1 MMNKKSSKNLK
12 ESVDSK
18 ENIST
23 INFNSLNTY
32 QRNQLNILIKN
43 EIEKL
48 VNQTN
53 ESFDQRL
60 LETNKCIE
68 EFKNSITTQMETISG
83 IQNEMYNCFRTN
95 KKNFEKLN
103 NIQTIMKNF
112 EEKIENNAKNIENL
126 KNEIQETN
134 KKNEKLFEDNFAIPE
149 IIKEKNNLNN
159 LKDFFNYLINEINN
173 LNTEIKNKEV
183 NMNSCKIELKNI
195 INQIKIKTEHFNEI
209 NKDIIKKNY
218 EEINKNFYEKLNE
231 IKEEMPNLD
240 FSNSIYAKELKQ
252 EIIEVIKERKDL
264 EIYQNKMKENFNN
277 YFQSL
282 NSKANES
289 VNEIYKYR
297 KEFTKIKKYF
307 IDIIEFLKDVRFQ
320 RNINNE
326 NNKNY
331 IEKLIFNLTNTS
343 MDNLNE
349 KMIDKIN
356 KTKKVDSIISEIL
369 VSRNNSYRIKKN
381 EHNNNNL
388 SFTFEKEKNNNNKKK
403 YNIKSFNIKNENN
416 KKIEEDSIINNNNN
430 FENVEKF
437 DYNNFFTKNQIEN
450 MIEDSVKYSLNQTD
464 IKLNQLKNKIDELL
478 IKNSENQNGLYLESS
493 DSNDREK
500 KFILKNVK
508 NFNHIIK
515 FNKDDQS
522 IILLKEKIIK
532 NDDTN
537 LNINNYNYY
546 TNNNSQDKI
555 SHKKRILSTLP
566 SNYSN
571 YNDKIKKIRKNNSYN
586 KMNNTKIEKLKIPKI

>member
-1 MMNKKSSKNLK
+1 MNKKSSKNLK

-112 EEKIENNAKNIENL
+112 EEKIENNAKSIENL

-149 IIKEKNNLNN
+149 IVKEKNNLNN

-437 DYNNFFTKNQIEN
+437 DYDNFFTKNQIEN

>member
-1 MMNKKSSKNLK
+1 MINKKSSKNLK
-12 ESVDSK
+12 ESVDSN
-18 ENIST
+18 ENLS

-43 EIEKL
+43 EIQKL
-48 VNQTN
+48 VNNTN
-53 ESFDQRL
+53 DSFNQRL
-60 LETNKCIE
+60 LETNKCID

-112 EEKIENNAKNIENL
+112 EEKIEINATNIENL
-126 KNEIQETN
+126 KKEILDVN
-134 KKNEKLFEDNFAIPE
+134 KKNEKLFEENFVVPE
-149 IIKEKNNLNN
+149 IVKEKNNLNN
-159 LKDFFNYLINEINN
+159 LKDFFKYLINEINN
-173 LNTEIKNKEV
+173 LNTEIKKKEV
-183 NMNSCKIELKNI
+183 NMNCCKSELKNI
-195 INQIKIKTEHFNEI
+195 INQIKIKTDHFNEI
-209 NKDIIKKNY
+209 NKDFIKKNY

-282 NSKANES
+282 NSKAKES

-356 KTKKVDSIISEIL
+356 KTKKVDSIVSEIL

-381 EHNNNNL
+381 EHNNNL
-388 SFTFEKEKNNNNKKK
+388 SFTFEKEKNKNNKKK

-416 KKIEEDSIINNNNN
+416 KKIEEDSSVNNNNN
-430 FENVEKF
+430 LEIDEKF

-464 IKLNQLKNKIDELL
+464 IKLKKLKNKIDELL

-508 NFNHIIK
+508 NFNQIIK

-522 IILLKEKIIK
+522 IILLKEK
-532 NDDTN
+532 NDTN
-537 LNINNYNYY
+537 LNFNNYHYY
-546 TNNNSQDKI
+546 TNNNSTDKF
-555 SHKKRILSTLP
+555 SYKKRILSTLP
-566 SNYSN
+566 NNYSN
-571 YNDKIKKIRKNNSYN
+571 YNEKIKKIRKNNSYN
-586 KMNNTKIEKLKIPKI
+586 KINNTKIEKLKIPKIN

>member
-1 MMNKKSSKNLK
+1 MINKKSSKNLK
-12 ESVDSK
+12 ESVDSN
-18 ENIST
+18 ENLS

-43 EIEKL
+43 EIQKL
-48 VNQTN
+48 VNNTN
-53 ESFDQRL
+53 DSFNQRL
-60 LETNKCIE
+60 LETNKCID

-112 EEKIENNAKNIENL
+112 EEKIEINATNIENL
-126 KNEIQETN
+126 KKEILDVN
-134 KKNEKLFEDNFAIPE
+134 KKNEKLFEENFVVPE
-149 IIKEKNNLNN
+149 IVKEKNNLNN
-159 LKDFFNYLINEINN
+159 LNDFFKYLINEINN
-173 LNTEIKNKEV
+173 LNTEIKKKEV
-183 NMNSCKIELKNI
+183 NMNCCKSELKNI
-195 INQIKIKTEHFNEI
+195 INQIKIKTDHFNEI
-209 NKDIIKKNY
+209 NKDFIKKNY

-282 NSKANES
+282 NSKAKES

-356 KTKKVDSIISEIL
+356 KTKKVDSIVSEIL

-381 EHNNNNL
+381 EHNNNL
-388 SFTFEKEKNNNNKKK
+388 SFTFEKEKNKNNKKK

-416 KKIEEDSIINNNNN
+416 KKIEEDSSVNNNNN
-430 FENVEKF
+430 LEIDEKF

-464 IKLNQLKNKIDELL
+464 IKLKKLKNKIDELL

-508 NFNHIIK
+508 NFNQIIK

-522 IILLKEKIIK
+522 IILLKEK
-532 NDDTN
+532 NDTN
-537 LNINNYNYY
+537 LNFNNYNYY
-546 TNNNSQDKI
+546 TNNNSTDKF
-555 SHKKRILSTLP
+555 SYKKRILSTLP
-566 SNYSN
+566 NNYSN
-571 YNDKIKKIRKNNSYN
+571 YNEKIKKIRKNNSYN
-586 KMNNTKIEKLKIPKI
+586 KINNTKIEKLKIPKIN

>member
-1 MMNKKSSKNLK
+1 MINKKSSKNLK
-12 ESVDSK
+12 ESVDSN
-18 ENIST
+18 ENLS
-23 INFNSLNTY
+23 INFNSINTY

-43 EIEKL
+43 EIQKL
-48 VNQTN
+48 VNNTN
-53 ESFDQRL
+53 ENFNQRL
-60 LETNKCIE
+60 LETNKCID

-83 IQNEMYNCFRTN
+83 IQNEMYNCFKTN

-112 EEKIENNAKNIENL
+112 EEKIEINATNIENL
-126 KNEIQETN
+126 KKEILEVN
-134 KKNEKLFEDNFAIPE
+134 KKNEKLFEENFVVPE
-149 IIKEKNNLNN
+149 IVKEKNNLNN
-159 LKDFFNYLINEINN
+159 LNDFFKYLINEINN
-173 LNTEIKNKEV
+173 INTEIKKKEV
-183 NMNSCKIELKNI
+183 NMNCCKSELKNI
-195 INQIKIKTEHFNEI
+195 INQIKIKTDHFNEI
-209 NKDIIKKNY
+209 NKDFIKKNY

-282 NSKANES
+282 NSKAKES

-356 KTKKVDSIISEIL
+356 KTKKVDSIVSEIL

-381 EHNNNNL
+381 EHNNNL
-388 SFTFEKEKNNNNKKK
+388 SFTFEKEKNKNNKKK

-416 KKIEEDSIINNNNN
+416 KKIEEDSSVNNNNN
-430 FENVEKF
+430 LEIDEKF

-464 IKLNQLKNKIDELL
+464 IKLKKLKNKIDELL

-508 NFNHIIK
+508 NFNQIIK

-522 IILLKEKIIK
+522 IILLKEK
-532 NDDTN
+532 NDTN
-537 LNINNYNYY
+537 LNFNNYNYY
-546 TNNNSQDKI
+546 TNNNSTDKF
-555 SHKKRILSTLP
+555 SYKKRILSTLP
-566 SNYSN
+566 NNYSN
-571 YNDKIKKIRKNNSYN
+571 YNEKIKKIRKNNSYN
-586 KMNNTKIEKLKIPKI
+586 KINNTKIEKLKIPKIN

>member
-1 MMNKKSSKNLK
+1 MINKKSSKNLK
-12 ESVDSK
+12 ESVDSN
-18 ENIST
+18 ENLS
-23 INFNSLNTY
+23 INFNSINTY

-43 EIEKL
+43 EIQKL
-48 VNQTN
+48 VNNTN
-53 ESFDQRL
+53 ENFNQKL
-60 LETNKCIE
+60 LETNKCID

-83 IQNEMYNCFRTN
+83 IQNEMYNCFKTN

-112 EEKIENNAKNIENL
+112 EEKIEINATNIENL
-126 KNEIQETN
+126 KKEILDVN
-134 KKNEKLFEDNFAIPE
+134 KKNEKLFEENFVVPE
-149 IIKEKNNLNN
+149 IVKEKNNLNN
-159 LKDFFNYLINEINN
+159 LNDFFKYLINEINN
-173 LNTEIKNKEV
+173 INTEIKKKEV
-183 NMNSCKIELKNI
+183 NMNCCKSELKNI
-195 INQIKIKTEHFNEI
+195 INQIKIKTDHFNEI
-209 NKDIIKKNY
+209 NKDFIKKNY

-282 NSKANES
+282 NSKAKES

-356 KTKKVDSIISEIL
+356 KTKKVDSIVSEIL

-381 EHNNNNL
+381 EHNNNL
-388 SFTFEKEKNNNNKKK
+388 SFTFEKEKNKNNKKK

-416 KKIEEDSIINNNNN
+416 KKIEEDSSINNNNN
-430 FENVEKF
+430 LEIDEKF

-464 IKLNQLKNKIDELL
+464 IKLKKLKNKIDELL

-508 NFNHIIK
+508 NFNQIIK

-522 IILLKEKIIK
+522 IILLKEK
-532 NDDTN
+532 NDTN
-537 LNINNYNYY
+537 LNFNNYNYY
-546 TNNNSQDKI
+546 TNNNSTDKF
-555 SHKKRILSTLP
+555 SYKKRILSTLP
-566 SNYSN
+566 NNYSN
-571 YNDKIKKIRKNNSYN
+571 YNEKIKKIRKNNSYN
-586 KMNNTKIEKLKIPKI
+586 KINNTKIEKLKIPKIN

>member
-1 MMNKKSSKNLK
+1 MINKKSSKNLK
-12 ESVDSK
+12 ESVDSN
-18 ENIST
+18 ENLS

-43 EIEKL
+43 EIQKL
-48 VNQTN
+48 VNNTN
-53 ESFDQRL
+53 DSFNQRL
-60 LETNKCIE
+60 LETNKCID

-83 IQNEMYNCFRTN
+83 IQNEMYNCFKTN

-112 EEKIENNAKNIENL
+112 EEKIEINATNIENL
-126 KNEIQETN
+126 KKEILDVN
-134 KKNEKLFEDNFAIPE
+134 KKNEKLFEENFVVPE
-149 IIKEKNNLNN
+149 IVKEKNNLNN
-159 LKDFFNYLINEINN
+159 LNDFFKYLINEINN
-173 LNTEIKNKEV
+173 INTEIKKKEV
-183 NMNSCKIELKNI
+183 NMNCCKSELKNI
-195 INQIKIKTEHFNEI
+195 INQIKIKTDHFNEI
-209 NKDIIKKNY
+209 NKDFIKKNY

-282 NSKANES
+282 NSKAKES

-356 KTKKVDSIISEIL
+356 KTKKVDSIVSEIL

-381 EHNNNNL
+381 EHNNNL
-388 SFTFEKEKNNNNKKK
+388 SFTFEKEKNKNNKKK

-416 KKIEEDSIINNNNN
+416 KKIEEDSSVNNNNN
-430 FENVEKF
+430 LEIDEKF

-464 IKLNQLKNKIDELL
+464 IKLKKLKNKIDELL

-508 NFNHIIK
+508 NFNQIIK

-522 IILLKEKIIK
+522 IILLKEK
-532 NDDTN
+532 NDTN
-537 LNINNYNYY
+537 LNFNNYHYY
-546 TNNNSQDKI
+546 TNNNSTDKF
-555 SHKKRILSTLP
+555 SYKKRILSTLP
-566 SNYSN
+566 NNYSN
-571 YNDKIKKIRKNNSYN
+571 YNEKIKKIRKNNSYN
-586 KMNNTKIEKLKIPKI
+586 KINNTKIEKLKIPKIN

>member
-1 MMNKKSSKNLK
+1 MINKKSSKNLK
-12 ESVDSK
+12 ESVDSN
-18 ENIST
+18 ENLS
-23 INFNSLNTY
+23 INFNSINTY

-43 EIEKL
+43 EIQKL
-48 VNQTN
+48 VNNTN
-53 ESFDQRL
+53 ENFNQRL
-60 LETNKCIE
+60 LETNKCID

-112 EEKIENNAKNIENL
+112 EEKIEINATNIENL
-126 KNEIQETN
+126 KKEILDVN
-134 KKNEKLFEDNFAIPE
+134 KKNEKLFEENFVVPE
-149 IIKEKNNLNN
+149 IVKEKNNLNN
-159 LKDFFNYLINEINN
+159 LNDFFKYLINEINN
-173 LNTEIKNKEV
+173 INTEIKKKEV
-183 NMNSCKIELKNI
+183 NMNCCKSELKNI
-195 INQIKIKTEHFNEI
+195 INQIKIKTDHFNEI
-209 NKDIIKKNY
+209 NKDFIKKNY

-282 NSKANES
+282 NSKAKES

-356 KTKKVDSIISEIL
+356 KTKKVDSIVSEIL

-381 EHNNNNL
+381 EHNNNL
-388 SFTFEKEKNNNNKKK
+388 SFTFEKEKNKNNKKK

-416 KKIEEDSIINNNNN
+416 KKIEEDSSVNNNNN
-430 FENVEKF
+430 LEIDEKF

-464 IKLNQLKNKIDELL
+464 IKLKKLKNKIDELL

-508 NFNHIIK
+508 NFNQIIK

-522 IILLKEKIIK
+522 IILLKEK
-532 NDDTN
+532 NDTN
-537 LNINNYNYY
+537 LNFNNYHYY
-546 TNNNSQDKI
+546 TNNNSTDKF
-555 SHKKRILSTLP
+555 SYKKRILSTLP
-566 SNYSN
+566 NNYSN
-571 YNDKIKKIRKNNSYN
+571 YNEKIKKIRKNNSYN
-586 KMNNTKIEKLKIPKI
+586 KINNTKIEKLKIPKIN

>member
-1 MMNKKSSKNLK
+1 MINKKSSKNLK
-12 ESVDSK
+12 ESVDSN
-18 ENIST
+18 ENLS
-23 INFNSLNTY
+23 INFNSINTY

-43 EIEKL
+43 EIQKL
-48 VNQTN
+48 VNNTN
-53 ESFDQRL
+53 ENFNQRL
-60 LETNKCIE
+60 LETNKCID

-112 EEKIENNAKNIENL
+112 EEKIEINATNIENL
-126 KNEIQETN
+126 KKEILDVN
-134 KKNEKLFEDNFAIPE
+134 KKNEKLFEENFVVPE
-149 IIKEKNNLNN
+149 IVKEKNNLNN
-159 LKDFFNYLINEINN
+159 LNDFFKYLINEINN
-173 LNTEIKNKEV
+173 INTEIKKKEV
-183 NMNSCKIELKNI
+183 NMNCCKSELKNI
-195 INQIKIKTEHFNEI
+195 INQIKIKTDHFNEI
-209 NKDIIKKNY
+209 NKDFIKKNY

-282 NSKANES
+282 NSKAKES

-356 KTKKVDSIISEIL
+356 KTKKVDSIVSEIL

-381 EHNNNNL
+381 EHNNNL
-388 SFTFEKEKNNNNKKK
+388 SFTFEKEKNKNNKKK

-416 KKIEEDSIINNNNN
+416 KKIEEDSSVNNNNN
-430 FENVEKF
+430 LEIDEKF

-464 IKLNQLKNKIDELL
+464 IKLKKLKNKIDELL

-508 NFNHIIK
+508 NFNQIIK

-522 IILLKEKIIK
+522 IILLKEK
-532 NDDTN
+532 NDTN
-537 LNINNYNYY
+537 LNFNNYNYY
-546 TNNNSQDKI
+546 TNNNSTDKF
-555 SHKKRILSTLP
+555 SYKKRILSTLP
-566 SNYSN
+566 NNYSN
-571 YNDKIKKIRKNNSYN
+571 YNEKIKKIRKNNSYN
-586 KMNNTKIEKLKIPKI
+586 KINNTKIEKLKIPKIN

>member
-1 MMNKKSSKNLK
+1 MINKKSSKNLK
-12 ESVDSK
+12 ESVDSN
-18 ENIST
+18 ENLS
-23 INFNSLNTY
+23 INFNSINTY

-43 EIEKL
+43 EIQKL
-48 VNQTN
+48 VNNTN
-53 ESFDQRL
+53 DSFNQRL
-60 LETNKCIE
+60 LETNKCID

-83 IQNEMYNCFRTN
+83 IQNEMYNCFKTN

-112 EEKIENNAKNIENL
+112 EEKIEINATNIENL
-126 KNEIQETN
+126 KKEILDVN
-134 KKNEKLFEDNFAIPE
+134 KKNEKLFEENFVVPE
-149 IIKEKNNLNN
+149 IVKEKNNLNN
-159 LKDFFNYLINEINN
+159 LNDFFKYLINEINN
-173 LNTEIKNKEV
+173 INTEIKKKEV
-183 NMNSCKIELKNI
+183 NMNCCKSELKNI
-195 INQIKIKTEHFNEI
+195 INQIKIKTDHFNEI
-209 NKDIIKKNY
+209 NKDFIKKNY

-282 NSKANES
+282 NSKAKES

-356 KTKKVDSIISEIL
+356 KTKKVDSIVSEIL

-381 EHNNNNL
+381 EHNNNL
-388 SFTFEKEKNNNNKKK
+388 SFTFEKEKKNKNNKKK

-416 KKIEEDSIINNNNN
+416 KKIEEDSSVNNNNN
-430 FENVEKF
+430 LEIDEKF

-464 IKLNQLKNKIDELL
+464 IKLKKLKNKIDELL

-508 NFNHIIK
+508 NFNQIIK

-522 IILLKEKIIK
+522 IILLKEK
-532 NDDTN
+532 NDTN
-537 LNINNYNYY
+537 LNFNNYNYY
-546 TNNNSQDKI
+546 TNNNSTDKL
-555 SHKKRILSTLP
+555 SYKKRILSTLP
-566 SNYSN
+566 NNYSN
-571 YNDKIKKIRKNNSYN
+571 YNEKIKKIRKNNSYN
-586 KMNNTKIEKLKIPKI
+586 KINNTKIEKLKIPKIN

>member
-1 MMNKKSSKNLK
+1 MINKKSSKNLK
-12 ESVDSK
+12 ESVDSN
-18 ENIST
+18 ENLS
-23 INFNSLNTY
+23 INFNSINTY

-43 EIEKL
+43 EIQKL
-48 VNQTN
+48 VNNTN
-53 ESFDQRL
+53 ENFNQRL
-60 LETNKCIE
+60 LETNKCID

-83 IQNEMYNCFRTN
+83 IQNEMYNCFKTN

-112 EEKIENNAKNIENL
+112 EEKIEINATNIENL
-126 KNEIQETN
+126 KKEILDVN
-134 KKNEKLFEDNFAIPE
+134 KKNEKLFEENFVVPE
-149 IIKEKNNLNN
+149 IVKEKNNLNN
-159 LKDFFNYLINEINN
+159 LNDFFKYLINEINN
-173 LNTEIKNKEV
+173 INTEIKKKEV
-183 NMNSCKIELKNI
+183 NMNCCKSELKNI
-195 INQIKIKTEHFNEI
+195 INQIKIKTDHFNEI
-209 NKDIIKKNY
+209 NKDFIKKNY

-282 NSKANES
+282 NSKAKES

-356 KTKKVDSIISEIL
+356 KTKKVDSIVSEIL

-381 EHNNNNL
+381 EHNNNL
-388 SFTFEKEKNNNNKKK
+388 SFTFEKEKNKNNKKK

-416 KKIEEDSIINNNNN
+416 KKIEEDSSVNNNNN
-430 FENVEKF
+430 LEIDEKF

-464 IKLNQLKNKIDELL
+464 IKLKKLKNKIDELL

-508 NFNHIIK
+508 NFNQIIK

-522 IILLKEKIIK
+522 IILLKEK
-532 NDDTN
+532 NDTN
-537 LNINNYNYY
+537 LNFNNYNYY
-546 TNNNSQDKI
+546 TNNNSTDKF
-555 SHKKRILSTLP
+555 SYKKRILSTLP
-566 SNYSN
+566 NNYSN
-571 YNDKIKKIRKNNSYN
+571 YNEKIKKIRKNNSYN
-586 KMNNTKIEKLKIPKI
+586 KINNTKIEKLKIPKIN

>member
-1 MMNKKSSKNLK
+1 MNKKSSKNLK

-43 EIEKL
+43 EIQKL
-48 VNQTN
+48 VNNTN
-53 ESFDQRL
+53 ENFNQRL
-60 LETNKCIE
+60 LETNKCID

-83 IQNEMYNCFRTN
+83 IQNEMYNCFKTN

-112 EEKIENNAKNIENL
+112 EEKIEINATNIENL
-126 KNEIQETN
+126 KNEILEVN
-134 KKNEKLFEDNFAIPE
+134 KKNEKLFEENFVVPE
-149 IIKEKNNLNN
+149 IVKEKNNLNN
-159 LKDFFNYLINEINN
+159 LNDFFKYLINEINN
-173 LNTEIKNKEV
+173 INTEIKKKEV
-183 NMNSCKIELKNI
+183 NMNCCKSELKNI
-195 INQIKIKTEHFNEI
+195 INQIKIKTDHFNEI
-209 NKDIIKKNY
+209 NKDFIKKNY

-282 NSKANES
+282 NSKAKES

-356 KTKKVDSIISEIL
+356 KTKKVDSIVSEIL

-381 EHNNNNL
+381 EHNNNL
-388 SFTFEKEKNNNNKKK
+388 SFTFEKEKNKNNKKK

-416 KKIEEDSIINNNNN
+416 KKIEEDSSINNNNN
-430 FENVEKF
+430 LEIDEKF

-464 IKLNQLKNKIDELL
+464 IKLKKLKNKIDELL

-508 NFNHIIK
+508 NFNQIIK

-522 IILLKEKIIK
+522 IILLKEK
-532 NDDTN
+532 NDTN
-537 LNINNYNYY
+537 LNFNNYHYY
-546 TNNNSQDKI
+546 TNNNSTDKF
-555 SHKKRILSTLP
+555 SYKKRILSTLP
-566 SNYSN
+566 NNYSN
-571 YNDKIKKIRKNNSYN
+571 YNEKIKKIRKNNSYN
-586 KMNNTKIEKLKIPKI
+586 KINNTKIEKLKIPKIN

>member
-112 EEKIENNAKNIENL
+112 EEKIENNAKSIENL

-149 IIKEKNNLNN
+149 IVKEKNNLNN

>member
-112 EEKIENNAKNIENL
+112 EEKIENNAKSIENL

-149 IIKEKNNLNN
+149 IVKEKNNLNN

-209 NKDIIKKNY
+209 NKDFIKKNY

>member
-1 MMNKKSSKNLK
+1 MINKKSSKNLK
-12 ESVDSK
+12 ESVDSN
-18 ENIST
+18 ENLS
-23 INFNSLNTY
+23 INFNSINTY

-43 EIEKL
+43 EIQKL
-48 VNQTN
+48 VNNTN
-53 ESFDQRL
+53 ENFNQRL
-60 LETNKCIE
+60 LETNKCID

-112 EEKIENNAKNIENL
+112 EEKIEINATNIENL
-126 KNEIQETN
+126 KKEILEVN
-134 KKNEKLFEDNFAIPE
+134 KKNEKLFEENFVVPE
-149 IIKEKNNLNN
+149 IVKEKNNLNN
-159 LKDFFNYLINEINN
+159 LNDFFKYLINEINN
-173 LNTEIKNKEV
+173 INTEIKKKEV
-183 NMNSCKIELKNI
+183 NMNCCKSELKNI
-195 INQIKIKTEHFNEI
+195 INQIKIKTDHFNEI
-209 NKDIIKKNY
+209 NKDFIKKNY

-282 NSKANES
+282 NSKAKES

-356 KTKKVDSIISEIL
+356 KTKKVDSIVSEIL

-388 SFTFEKEKNNNNKKK
+388 SFTFEKEKNKNNKKK

-416 KKIEEDSIINNNNN
+416 KKIEEDSSVNNNNN
-430 FENVEKF
+430 LEIDEKF

-464 IKLNQLKNKIDELL
+464 IKLKKLKNKIDELL

-508 NFNHIIK
+508 NFNQIIK

-522 IILLKEKIIK
+522 IILLKEK
-532 NDDTN
+532 NDTN
-537 LNINNYNYY
+537 LNFNNYHYY
-546 TNNNSQDKI
+546 TNNNSTDKF

-566 SNYSN
+566 NNYSN
-571 YNDKIKKIRKNNSYN
+571 YNEKIKKIRKNNSYN
-586 KMNNTKIEKLKIPKI
+586 KINNTKIEKLKIPKIN

>member
-1 MMNKKSSKNLK
+1 MINKKSSKNLK
-12 ESVDSK
+12 ESVDSN
-18 ENIST
+18 ENLS
-23 INFNSLNTY
+23 INFNSINTY

-43 EIEKL
+43 EIQKL
-48 VNQTN
+48 VNNTN
-53 ESFDQRL
+53 DSFNQRL
-60 LETNKCIE
+60 LETNKCID

-112 EEKIENNAKNIENL
+112 EEKIEINATNIENL
-126 KNEIQETN
+126 KKEILEVN
-134 KKNEKLFEDNFAIPE
+134 KKNEKLFEENFVVPE
-149 IIKEKNNLNN
+149 IVKEKNNLNN
-159 LKDFFNYLINEINN
+159 INDFFKYLINEINN
-173 LNTEIKNKEV
+173 LNTEIKKKEV
-183 NMNSCKIELKNI
+183 NMNCCKSELKNI
-195 INQIKIKTEHFNEI
+195 INQIKIKTDHFNEI
-209 NKDIIKKNY
+209 NKDFIKKNY

-282 NSKANES
+282 NSKAKES

-356 KTKKVDSIISEIL
+356 KTKKVDSIVSEIL

-381 EHNNNNL
+381 EHNNNL
-388 SFTFEKEKNNNNKKK
+388 SFTFEKEKNKNNKKK

-416 KKIEEDSIINNNNN
+416 KKIEEDSSVNNNNN
-430 FENVEKF
+430 LEIDEKF

-464 IKLNQLKNKIDELL
+464 IKLKKLKNKIDELL

-508 NFNHIIK
+508 NFNQIIK

-522 IILLKEKIIK
+522 IILLKEK
-532 NDDTN
+532 NDTN
-537 LNINNYNYY
+537 LNFNNYNYY
-546 TNNNSQDKI
+546 TNNNSTDKF
-555 SHKKRILSTLP
+555 SYKKRILSTLP
-566 SNYSN
+566 NNYSN
-571 YNDKIKKIRKNNSYN
+571 YNEKIKKIRKNNSYN
-586 KMNNTKIEKLKIPKI
+586 KINNTKIEKLKIPKIN

>member
-1 MMNKKSSKNLK
+1 MINKKSSKNLK
-12 ESVDSK
+12 ESVDSN
-18 ENIST
+18 ENLS
-23 INFNSLNTY
+23 INFNSINTY

-43 EIEKL
+43 EIQKL
-48 VNQTN
+48 VNNTN
-53 ESFDQRL
+53 ENFNQRL
-60 LETNKCIE
+60 LETNKCID

-83 IQNEMYNCFRTN
+83 IQNEMYNCFKTN

-112 EEKIENNAKNIENL
+112 EEKIEINATNIENL
-126 KNEIQETN
+126 KKEILDVN
-134 KKNEKLFEDNFAIPE
+134 KKNEKLFEENFVVPE
-149 IIKEKNNLNN
+149 IVKEKNNLNN
-159 LKDFFNYLINEINN
+159 LNDFFKYLINEINN
-173 LNTEIKNKEV
+173 INTEIKKKEV
-183 NMNSCKIELKNI
+183 NMNCCKSELKNI
-195 INQIKIKTEHFNEI
+195 INQIKIKTDHFNEI
-209 NKDIIKKNY
+209 NKDFIKKNY

-282 NSKANES
+282 NSKAKES

-326 NNKNY
+326 NNNNY

-356 KTKKVDSIISEIL
+356 KTKKVDSIVSEIL

-381 EHNNNNL
+381 EHNNNL
-388 SFTFEKEKNNNNKKK
+388 SFTFEKEKNKNNKKK

-416 KKIEEDSIINNNNN
+416 KKIEEDSSVNNNNN
-430 FENVEKF
+430 LEIDEKF

-464 IKLNQLKNKIDELL
+464 IKLKKLKNKIDELL

-508 NFNHIIK
+508 NFNQIIK

-522 IILLKEKIIK
+522 IILLKEK
-532 NDDTN
+532 NDTN
-537 LNINNYNYY
+537 LNFNNYNYY
-546 TNNNSQDKI
+546 TNNNSTDKF
-555 SHKKRILSTLP
+555 SYKKRILSTLP
-566 SNYSN
+566 NNYSN
-571 YNDKIKKIRKNNSYN
+571 YNEKIKKIRKNNSYN
-586 KMNNTKIEKLKIPKI
+586 KINNTKIEKLKIPKIN

>member
-1 MMNKKSSKNLK
+1 MLDKDSKN
-12 ESVDSK
+12 DSK
-18 ENIST
+18 TTSEITDNI
-23 INFNSLNTY
+23 NLNSMNPY

-43 EIEKL
+43 EIQRI
-48 VNQTN
+48 VNLTN
-53 ESFDQRL
+53 ESFNQRL
-60 LETNKCIE
+60 LETNNYIK
-68 EFKNSITTQMETISG
+68 EFKSSITTQMETISG

-112 EEKIENNAKNIENL
+112 EEAIENNKTNVENL
-126 KNEIQETN
+126 KIEIDEAK
-134 KKNEKLFEDNFAIPE
+134 KKNEKLLNEILAIPE
-149 IIKEKNNLNN
+149 NIKVKKNLKNLNDFFKYLVNELNKTNNEIKKKEINLNN
-159 LKDFFNYLINEINN
+159 FKTELNKIIDLI
-173 LNTEIKNKEV
+173 KFKV
-183 NMNSCKIELKNI
+183 
-195 INQIKIKTEHFNEI
+195 EHFNDI
-209 NKDIIKKNY
+209 NKDFMNKNY
-218 EEINKNFYEKLNE
+218 EEINKTFFSKLNE
-231 IKEEMPNLD
+231 IKEEMPKLE
-240 FSNSIYAKELKQ
+240 FSNGIYAKELKQ

-264 EIYQNKMKENFNN
+264 EVFENQMNEKFNN
-277 YFQSL
+277 YFESL
-282 NSKANES
+282 NLKAKES
-289 VNEIYKYR
+289 VDEIYKYR

-356 KTKKVDSIISEIL
+356 KTKKVDSIVSEIL

-381 EHNNNNL
+381 EHNNNL
-388 SFTFEKEKNNNNKKK
+388 SFTFEKEKNKNNKKK

-416 KKIEEDSIINNNNN
+416 KKIEEDSSVNNNNN
-430 FENVEKF
+430 LEIDEKF

-464 IKLNQLKNKIDELL
+464 IKLKKLKNKIDELL
-478 IKNSENQNGLYLESS
+478 IKNSENQNGLILETS

-500 KFILKNVK
+500 KLILKNIK
-508 NFNHIIK
+508 NFNQIMK
-515 FNKDDQS
+515 FNKDDHS
-522 IILLKEKIIK
+522 IILLKEKFIK
-532 NDDTN
+532 NGDTN
-537 LNINNYNYY
+537 LNINNYNYIS
-546 TNNNSQDKI
+546 NNISQDKL
-555 SHKKRILSTLP
+555 SSKKRIISTLP
-566 SNYSN
+566 NNYTN

-586 KMNNTKIEKLKIPKI
+586 KISNTKIEKLKIPKIK

>member
-112 EEKIENNAKNIENL
+112 EEKIENNAKSIENL

-149 IIKEKNNLNN
+149 IVKEKNNLNN

-430 FENVEKF
+430 FENIEKF
-437 DYNNFFTKNQIEN
+437 DYDNFFTKNQIEN

-464 IKLNQLKNKIDELL
+464 IKLKKLKNKIDELL

-508 NFNHIIK
+508 NFNQIIK

-586 KMNNTKIEKLKIPKI
+586 KMNNAKIEKLKIPKI

>member
-1 MMNKKSSKNLK
+1 MNKKSSKNLK

-112 EEKIENNAKNIENL
+112 EEKIENNAKSIENL

-149 IIKEKNNLNN
+149 IVKEKNNLNN

-388 SFTFEKEKNNNNKKK
+388 SFTFEKEKKNNNKKK

-416 KKIEEDSIINNNNN
+416 KKIEEDSIINNNNNN

>member
-1 MMNKKSSKNLK
+1 MINKKSSKNLK
-12 ESVDSK
+12 ESVDSN
-18 ENIST
+18 ENLS
-23 INFNSLNTY
+23 INFNSINTY

-43 EIEKL
+43 EIQKL
-48 VNQTN
+48 VNNTN
-53 ESFDQRL
+53 DSFNQRL
-60 LETNKCIE
+60 LETNKCID

-83 IQNEMYNCFRTN
+83 IQNEMYNCFKTN

-112 EEKIENNAKNIENL
+112 EEKIEINATNIENL
-126 KNEIQETN
+126 KKEILDVN
-134 KKNEKLFEDNFAIPE
+134 KKNEKLFEENFVVPE
-149 IIKEKNNLNN
+149 IVKEKNNLNN

-195 INQIKIKTEHFNEI
+195 INQIKIKTDHFNEI
-209 NKDIIKKNY
+209 NKDFIKKNY

-356 KTKKVDSIISEIL
+356 KTKKVDSIVSEIL

-381 EHNNNNL
+381 EHNNNL
-388 SFTFEKEKNNNNKKK
+388 SFTFEKEKNKNNKKK

-416 KKIEEDSIINNNNN
+416 KKIEEDSSVNNNNN
-430 FENVEKF
+430 LEIDEKF

>member
-1 MMNKKSSKNLK
+1 MNKKSSKNLK

-112 EEKIENNAKNIENL
+112 EEKIEYNAKNIENL

-149 IIKEKNNLNN
+149 IVKEKNNLNN

-416 KKIEEDSIINNNNN
+416 KKIEEDAIINNNNN

-437 DYNNFFTKNQIEN
+437 
-450 MIEDSVKYSLNQTD
+450 
-464 IKLNQLKNKIDELL
+464 
-478 IKNSENQNGLYLESS
+478 
-493 DSNDREK
+493 
-500 KFILKNVK
+500 
-508 NFNHIIK
+508 
-515 FNKDDQS
+515 
-522 IILLKEKIIK
+522 
-532 NDDTN
+532 
-537 LNINNYNYY
+537 
-546 TNNNSQDKI
+546 
-555 SHKKRILSTLP
+555 
-566 SNYSN
+566 
-571 YNDKIKKIRKNNSYN
+571 
-586 KMNNTKIEKLKIPKI
+586 

>member
-1 MMNKKSSKNLK
+1 MINKKSSKNLK
-12 ESVDSK
+12 ESVDSN
-18 ENIST
+18 ENLS
-23 INFNSLNTY
+23 INFNSINTY

-43 EIEKL
+43 EIQKL
-48 VNQTN
+48 VNNTN
-53 ESFDQRL
+53 ENFNQRL
-60 LETNKCIE
+60 LETNKCID

-112 EEKIENNAKNIENL
+112 EEKIEINATNIENL
-126 KNEIQETN
+126 KKEILDVN
-134 KKNEKLFEDNFAIPE
+134 KKNEKLFEENFVVPE
-149 IIKEKNNLNN
+149 IVKEKNNLNN
-159 LKDFFNYLINEINN
+159 LNDFFKYLINEINN
-173 LNTEIKNKEV
+173 INTEIKKKEV
-183 NMNSCKIELKNI
+183 NMNCCKSELKNI
-195 INQIKIKTEHFNEI
+195 INQIKIKTDHFNEI
-209 NKDIIKKNY
+209 NKDFIKKNY

-282 NSKANES
+282 NSKAKES

-356 KTKKVDSIISEIL
+356 KTKKVDSIVSEIL

-381 EHNNNNL
+381 EHNNNL
-388 SFTFEKEKNNNNKKK
+388 SFTFEKEKNKNNKKK

-416 KKIEEDSIINNNNN
+416 KKIEEDSSVNNNNN
-430 FENVEKF
+430 LEIDEKF

-464 IKLNQLKNKIDELL
+464 IKLKKLKNKIDELL

-508 NFNHIIK
+508 NFNQIIK

-522 IILLKEKIIK
+522 IILLKEK
-532 NDDTN
+532 NDTN
-537 LNINNYNYY
+537 LNFNNYHYY
-546 TNNNSQDKI
+546 TNNNSTDKF
-555 SHKKRILSTLP
+555 SYKKRILSTLP
-566 SNYSN
+566 NNYSN
-571 YNDKIKKIRKNNSYN
+571 YNEKIKKIRKNNSYN
-586 KMNNTKIEKLKIPKI
+586 KFNNTKIEKLKIPKIN

>member
-1 MMNKKSSKNLK
+1 MINKKSSKNLK
-12 ESVDSK
+12 ESVDSN
-18 ENIST
+18 ENLS

-43 EIEKL
+43 EIQKL
-48 VNQTN
+48 VNNTN
-53 ESFDQRL
+53 ENFNQRL
-60 LETNKCIE
+60 LETNKCID

-112 EEKIENNAKNIENL
+112 EEKIEINATNIENL
-126 KNEIQETN
+126 KKEILDIN
-134 KKNEKLFEDNFAIPE
+134 KKNEKLFEENFVVPE
-149 IIKEKNNLNN
+149 IVKEKNNLNN
-159 LKDFFNYLINEINN
+159 LNDFFKYLINEINN
-173 LNTEIKNKEV
+173 INTEIKKKEV
-183 NMNSCKIELKNI
+183 NLNCCKSELKNI
-195 INQIKIKTEHFNEI
+195 INQIKIKTDHFNEI
-209 NKDIIKKNY
+209 NKDFIKKNY

-282 NSKANES
+282 NSKAKES

-356 KTKKVDSIISEIL
+356 KTKKVDSIVSEIL

-381 EHNNNNL
+381 EHNNNL
-388 SFTFEKEKNNNNKKK
+388 SFTFEKEKNKNNKKK

-416 KKIEEDSIINNNNN
+416 KKIEEDSSVNNNNN
-430 FENVEKF
+430 LEIDEKF

-464 IKLNQLKNKIDELL
+464 IKLKKLKNKIDELL

-508 NFNHIIK
+508 NFNQIIK

-522 IILLKEKIIK
+522 IILLKEK
-532 NDDTN
+532 NDTN
-537 LNINNYNYY
+537 LNFNNYNYY
-546 TNNNSQDKI
+546 TNNNSTDKF
-555 SHKKRILSTLP
+555 SYKKRILSTLP
-566 SNYSN
+566 NNYSN
-571 YNDKIKKIRKNNSYN
+571 YNEKIKKIRKNNSYN
-586 KMNNTKIEKLKIPKI
+586 KINNTKIEKLKIPKIN

>member
-1 MMNKKSSKNLK
+1 MLDKDSKN
-12 ESVDSK
+12 DSK
-18 ENIST
+18 ITSEITDNI
-23 INFNSLNTY
+23 NLNSMNPY

-43 EIEKL
+43 EIQRI
-48 VNQTN
+48 VNLTN
-53 ESFDQRL
+53 ESFNQRL
-60 LETNKCIE
+60 LETNNYIK
-68 EFKNSITTQMETISG
+68 EFKSSITTQMETISG

-112 EEKIENNAKNIENL
+112 EEAIENNKTNVENL
-126 KNEIQETN
+126 KIEIDETK
-134 KKNEKLFEDNFAIPE
+134 KKNEKLLNEILAIPE
-149 IIKEKNNLNN
+149 NIKVKKNLKNLNDFFKYLVNELNKANNEIKKKEINLNN
-159 LKDFFNYLINEINN
+159 FKTE
-173 LNTEIKNKEV
+173 LNKIIDVIKFKV
-183 NMNSCKIELKNI
+183 
-195 INQIKIKTEHFNEI
+195 EHFNDI
-209 NKDIIKKNY
+209 NKDFMNKNY
-218 EEINKNFYEKLNE
+218 EEINKTFFSKLNE
-231 IKEEMPNLD
+231 IKEEMPKLE
-240 FSNSIYAKELKQ
+240 FSNGIYAKELKQ

-264 EIYQNKMKENFNN
+264 EVFENQMNEKFNN
-277 YFQSL
+277 YFESL
-282 NSKANES
+282 NLKAKES
-289 VNEIYKYR
+289 VDEIYKYR

-356 KTKKVDSIISEIL
+356 KTKKVDSIVSEIL

-381 EHNNNNL
+381 EHNNNL
-388 SFTFEKEKNNNNKKK
+388 SFTFEKEKNKNNKKK

-416 KKIEEDSIINNNNN
+416 KKIEEDSSVNNNNN
-430 FENVEKF
+430 LEIDEKF

-464 IKLNQLKNKIDELL
+464 IKLKKLKNKIDELL

-508 NFNHIIK
+508 NFNQIIK

-522 IILLKEKIIK
+522 IILLKEK
-532 NDDTN
+532 NDTN
-537 LNINNYNYY
+537 LNFNNYNYY
-546 TNNNSQDKI
+546 TNNNSIDKF
-555 SHKKRILSTLP
+555 SYKKRILSTLP
-566 SNYSN
+566 NNYSN
-571 YNDKIKKIRKNNSYN
+571 YNEKIKKIRKNNSYN
-586 KMNNTKIEKLKIPKI
+586 KISNNTKIEKLKIPKIK

>member
-1 MMNKKSSKNLK
+1 MINKKSSKNLK
-12 ESVDSK
+12 ESVDSN
-18 ENIST
+18 ENLS

-43 EIEKL
+43 EIQKL
-48 VNQTN
+48 VNNTN
-53 ESFDQRL
+53 DSFNQRL
-60 LETNKCIE
+60 LETNKCID

-83 IQNEMYNCFRTN
+83 IQNEMYNCFKTN

-112 EEKIENNAKNIENL
+112 EEKIEINATNIENL
-126 KNEIQETN
+126 KKEILDVN
-134 KKNEKLFEDNFAIPE
+134 KKNEKLFEENFVVPE
-149 IIKEKNNLNN
+149 IVKEKNNLNN
-159 LKDFFNYLINEINN
+159 LKDFFKYLINEINN
-173 LNTEIKNKEV
+173 LNTEIKKKEV
-183 NMNSCKIELKNI
+183 NMNCCKSELKNI
-195 INQIKIKTEHFNEI
+195 INQIKIKTDHFNEI
-209 NKDIIKKNY
+209 NKDFIKKNY

-282 NSKANES
+282 NSKAKES

-356 KTKKVDSIISEIL
+356 KTKKVDSIVSEIL

-381 EHNNNNL
+381 EHNNNL
-388 SFTFEKEKNNNNKKK
+388 SFTFEKEKNKNNKKK

-416 KKIEEDSIINNNNN
+416 KKIEEDSSVNNNNN
-430 FENVEKF
+430 LEIDEKF

-464 IKLNQLKNKIDELL
+464 IKLKKLKNKIDELL

-508 NFNHIIK
+508 NFNQIIK

-522 IILLKEKIIK
+522 IILLKEK
-532 NDDTN
+532 NDTN
-537 LNINNYNYY
+537 LNFNNYHYY
-546 TNNNSQDKI
+546 TNNNSTDKF
-555 SHKKRILSTLP
+555 SYKKRILSTLP
-566 SNYSN
+566 NNYSN
-571 YNDKIKKIRKNNSYN
+571 YNEKIKKIRKNNSYN
-586 KMNNTKIEKLKIPKI
+586 KINNTKIEKLKIPKIN

>member
-1 MMNKKSSKNLK
+1 MNKKSSKNLK

-112 EEKIENNAKNIENL
+112 EEKIENNAKSIENL

-149 IIKEKNNLNN
+149 IVKEKNNLNN

-381 EHNNNNL
+381 EHNNNL
-388 SFTFEKEKNNNNKKK
+388 SFTFEKEKNKNNKKK

-430 FENVEKF
+430 FENIEKF
-437 DYNNFFTKNQIEN
+437 DYDNFFTKNQIEN

-464 IKLNQLKNKIDELL
+464 IKLKKLKNKIDELL

-508 NFNHIIK
+508 NFNQIIK

-586 KMNNTKIEKLKIPKI
+586 KINNTKIEKLKIPKIN